1 MARVAA
7 FDPLAVLIAVSV
19 LLHATLALLF
29 GAGVVA
35 LPEAYPVVAGHFSV
49 RIAGIEH
56 APLHDAPPEIAP
68 LEPIELPD
76 VPKIITAPESTLPPL
91 ANEPLELPPD
101 KPREPTK
108 EAEPTPKPQP
118 KAAPRQSSQASTG
131 AETDVLPRGLNTN
144 PDPPYPLD
152 ALAARRN
159 GRVVLLVKVS
169 AQGTALEASV
179 ATSSGH
185 AGMDQSA
192 LTTVRNHWRFR
203 PATRNGVAITYEVRV
218 PIEFYIRQ
226 P

>member
-1 MARVAA
+1 VARAAA

-19 LLHATLALLF
+19 ALHVTVALLF
-29 GAGVVA
+29 GAGTVT
-35 LPEAYPVVAGHFSV
+35 LPEAYPVVPGHFSV

-56 APLHDAPPEIAP
+56 APVHDAPPVETP
-68 LEPIELPD
+68 LEAVEPPPELPR
-76 VPKIITAPESTLPPL
+76 IITAAEADIPPL
-91 ANEPLELPPD
+91 VFEPLELPE
-101 KPREPTK
+101 KPKEPTREP
-108 EAEPTPKPQP
+108 EPAPKPQP
-118 KAAPRQSSQASTG
+118 KAAPRQSSQAATG

-152 ALAARRN
+152 ALAARRQ

-169 AQGTALEASV
+169 AQGTALAVSV
-179 ATSSGH
+179 AASSGH

-203 PATRNGVAITYEVRV
+203 PATRNGVAIAYEVRV